1 MGLLAQERA
10 VDSKSYLF
18 DGSGGMRDQLE
29 QAILNELEK
38 KKYLLK
44 TKLANVKSGG
54 VIFGTKEQCV
64 VIDCGGNTRI
74 VIANTTVGTYLYV
87 QIYLLIPFSSINGAS
102 LANEPINDIF
112 KRQQRDAVFAAAV
125 DSVEC
130 AFSELGLKAI
140 NRGYR
145 QQ

>member
-38 KKYLLK
+38 KKYPLK

-54 VIFGTKEQCV
+54 VILEQKSNV
-64 VIDCGGNTRI
+64 
-74 VIANTTVGTYLYV
+74 L
-87 QIYLLIPFSSINGAS
+87 LLIV
-102 LANEPINDIF
+102 
-112 KRQQRDAVFAAAV
+112 AVIL
-125 DSVEC
+125 
-130 AFSELGLKAI
+130 ELL
-140 NRGYR
+140 
-145 QQ
+145 